1 MKDFTRVVLYTSPD
15 GSAKFR
21 EERLDLPEG
30 GPDAMLSRLQPSSG
44 YQIRFSPVGFRS
56 QFHCTTT
63 PQYVFILSGE
73 MEIGLHDGTSRVFCP
88 GQHFYS
94 ADTLPAGEVFDSSIH
109 GHWSRQ
115 TGPDSLVTLFLR
127 SDEPLSWVWCSD
139 VTWLRTYIRFDITL
153 LNSNTWLQNELIP
166 I

>member
-1 MKDFTRVVLYTSPD
+1 MPVRLRLEAPNSSLEVPYNPPSNVISMTDFTRVVLYTSPD

-56 QFHCTTT
+56 QFHCTTIT
-63 PQYVFILSGE
+63 QYVFILSGE

-127 SDEPLSWVWCSD
+127 SGEPL
-139 VTWLRTYIRFDITL
+139 
-153 LNSNTWLQNELIP
+153 N
-166 I
+166 